1 MQDRKRANDGGLSWI
16 SPAVWLSTIRVSSLV
31 PPTEVGG
38 SSVDPF
44 CDSGIADYQ
53 WCQHC
58 QREQHAVREPC
69 AGETDPLR

>member
-1 MQDRKRANDGGLSWI
+1 MTEVYRGFHRRFGAED
-16 SPAVWLSTIRVSSLV
+16 LSTIRVSSLV